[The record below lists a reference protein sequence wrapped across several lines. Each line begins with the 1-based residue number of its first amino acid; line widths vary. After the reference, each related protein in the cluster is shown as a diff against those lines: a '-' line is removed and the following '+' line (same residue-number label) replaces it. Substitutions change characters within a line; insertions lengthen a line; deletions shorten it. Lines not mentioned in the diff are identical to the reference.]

1 MRDSAKHI
9 NRSRTG
15 WRTIAIRP
23 ASSAQS
29 EINVTPL
36 IDVVLVLLIIFMVA
50 TPLAEK
56 DLAVLLANEKHTE
69 RASDVAP
76 TQIAV
81 ELDALGGMRVNEQ
94 AVQRSRYVAE
104 LTRLLEGRPID
115 QRVVFVIANDQVRY
129 PSLVETIDGA
139 KRAGAATVGLALD
152 SDSTP

>member
-15 WRTIAIRP
+15 WRTIAIKP

-69 RASDVAP
+69 RASDIAP

-81 ELDALGGMRVNEQ
+81 DLDATGGVRINEQ
-94 AVQRSRYVAE
+94 TVQRSRYVQE
-104 LTRLLEGRPID
+104 LARLLEGRPLAERI
-115 QRVVFVIANDQVRY
+115 VFVVANDQVRY
-129 PSLVETIDGA
+129 PTLVETIDGA

-152 SDSTP
+152 SDSQP